1 MFITNARFTSNRMTG
16 VPRSAYE
23 IVSRL
28 VSSDGESHRLV
39 APRIGGEAPTPL
51 PVERRGYIRQGH
63 LWEQIELPGI
73 VRKAGGEN
81 AVLFSPATSG
91 PLAVRRQVMVAHDL
105 FPIENPEW
113 YSRAFSSWY
122 GWLWPRLFPRV
133 ERILVNS
140 NYTRERL
147 LDRFSLSEYKV
158 AMCHFAHDSERFAM
172 SPEEEVSR
180 FRGEQN
186 LPERYLLYIGSIEP
200 RKNLSTL
207 VAAWKRTSAREQ
219 GVKLVVAGGA
229 GRKDIFNSV
238 GSGAD
243 VLEDPSI
250 QLLGFFPDEHLP
262 LLYQGAEALA
272 LPSLAEGFGLPIL
285 EAMACGT
292 PVICADNTAMPEV
305 AGGAARLVP
314 TMDTEAWKEAMDETL
329 SNAGLRSEMREA
341 GLKRASEF
349 SWERTAMT
357 VRSLLKAV

>member
-1 MFITNARFTSNRMTG
+1 MTG

-28 VSSDGESHRLV
+28 VSEDGESHRLV
-39 APRIGGEAPTPL
+39 APRVGGEAPTPL
-51 PVERRGYIRQGH
+51 PVERRGHIRQGH

-73 VRKAGGEN
+73 VRRVGGEG

-91 PLAVRRQVMVAHDL
+91 PLAVRRQVMTVHDL
-105 FPIENPEW
+105 FPIEHPEW

-122 GWLWPRLFPRV
+122 GWLWPRLFGRV
-133 ERILVNS
+133 EGILVNS
-140 NYTRERL
+140 DYTRERL
-147 LDRFSLSEYKV
+147 LDRFSLSEDRV
-158 AMCHFAHDSERFAM
+158 VMCHFAQNERFAM
-172 SPEEEVSR
+172 SPEDEVSR
-180 FRGEQN
+180 FREEQE
-186 LPERYLLYIGSIEP
+186 LPERYFLYIGSIEP

-219 GVKLVVAGGA
+219 GAKLVVAGGA
-229 GRKDIFNSV
+229 GRKDIFNST

-243 VLEDPSI
+243 ALEDPSI
-250 QLLGFFPDEHLP
+250 RLLGFFPDEHLP

-292 PVICADNTAMPEV
+292 PVVCSDNTAMPEV

-314 TMDTEAWKEAMDETL
+314 TMDVEAWREAMDEIL
-329 SNAGLRSEMREA
+329 SNAALRSEMREA

-349 SWERTAMT
+349 SWDRTAMT